1 MARSVDTINTT
12 TEDACALASMLAAK
26 FTILKYTGDIMF
38 VAFQFKPKKDQAARL
53 MGAREEA
60 TFFIGKAAF
69 HWLLFSSEGSHLLYN

>member
-1 MARSVDTINTT
+1 
-12 TEDACALASMLAAK
+12 
-26 FTILKYTGDIMF
+26 
-38 VAFQFKPKKDQAARL
+38 